1 MRLVMIL
8 TALFLNCAAAA
19 PPAAAWTVGPL
30 LSPSAGEGDAEVVEK
45 WNRYVDLANE
55 MEALFLPALNAYLET
70 FGHSPEYQP
79 AQGSGLIANYF
90 LVLMEKPEDFSR
102 ALDRAAK
109 PAASQEGELDQAV
122 QELIP
127 YLKDLWADLG
137 RSRAWHLK
145 RREEARDSTGEAGE
159 MRVRLDG
166 PEDLHARIFT
176 AYQGFTAT
184 YERFRGVLTRAGQE
198 RRQKDI
204 QELRGKGLVIHP
216 ALLEIL
222 DAGQGLQDYLNIRQ
236 VSLASPGELKPE
248 ELRPFLDRLENAA
261 QILETAM
268 EAGQYREGLP
278 EKALVE
284 FRGQLQEVR
293 AEAAA
298 MAGDGET
305 TGRRHSTPESL
316 ALALGRLVDI
326 YNTMD

>member
-1 MRLVMIL
+1 MRLAIIL
-8 TALFLNCAAAA
+8 LLFINFAAAGPPEAAGA
-19 PPAAAWTVGPL
+19 PLP
-30 LSPSAGEGDAEVVEK
+30 PSAGEGDAEVVEK

-79 AQGSGLIANYF
+79 TQGSGLIANYF

-109 PAASQEGELDQAV
+109 TSASQGEELDQAV
-122 QELIP
+122 RELIP

-145 RREEARDSTGEAGE
+145 RGEEARESKGEAGE
-159 MRVRLDG
+159 LRVRLDG
-166 PEDLHARIFT
+166 PEDVHARIFT
-176 AYQGFTAT
+176 AYQGFVAT

-261 QILETAM
+261 QTLETAL
-268 EAGQYREGLP
+268 ASGREGLP
-278 EKALVE
+278 EKALLE
-284 FRGQLQEVR
+284 FRDQLQEVR

-298 MAGDGET
+298 LAGET
-305 TGRRHSTPESL
+305 AGRGRGSPESL